1 MRETVA
7 MNYFLGLLML
17 LALAASLKAQTQEL
31 EGEMTDLTEMLEE
44 QNSDLGPYP
53 VNIEM

>member
-1 MRETVA
+1 
-7 MNYFLGLLML
+7 ML
-17 LALAASLKAQTQEL
+17 LTLAASLKAQTQEL

-44 QNSDLGPYP
+44 QNSDLGLYP

>member
-1 MRETVA
+1 
-7 MNYFLGLLML
+7 ML